1 MPEALTKDPTVRRAR
16 TRVVIADA
24 HTAVVRELRALL
36 EPEFEVVGS
45 VGDGRALVAVAE
57 ELKPDVV
64 VSDVALPL
72 LDGVAAIQEIRRR
85 DPAVRVV
92 FVTVLTEPEVRQH
105 ALAAGAAA
113 FLSKAS
119 AGDEL
124 VPAVRAAIRGA
135 GDAPQSRFT

>member
-1 MPEALTKDPTVRRAR
+1 MARAAPGQDTMPAASTGQNRPPRRRVPCRAL
-16 TRVVIADA
+16 
-24 HTAVVRELRALL
+24 LL
-36 EPEFEVVGS
+36 EPEFDVVGLA
-45 VGDGRALVAVAE
+45 GDGRALVAMIGA
-57 ELKPDVV
+57 LKPDVV

-72 LDGVAAIQEIRRR
+72 LDGVAAFRQIRVIDSRV
-85 DPAVRVV
+85 PVV
-92 FVTVLTEPEVRQH
+92 FATVLTEPELRQH

-135 GDAPQSRFT
+135 GDAPQSRFA